1 MADYKIELTVFIV
14 IATIYLNQPKDF
26 KASIRQVQSVLIMN
40 YNNVKEN
47 VSISDEEKQKL
58 VDKIDKTI
66 FKPVFFTKK
75 NSNLSYE
82 IIYKVGDNDIWSMDF
97 FEEYIQIKHKQDYKY
112 YQKNH
117 DLEEYV
123 GAICKELGGK

>member
-1 MADYKIELTVFIV
+1 M
-14 IATIYLNQPKDF
+14 
-26 KASIRQVQSVLIMN
+26 
-40 YNNVKEN
+40 
-47 VSISDEEKQKL
+47 
-58 VDKIDKTI
+58 
-66 FKPVFFTKK
+66 FFTKK

-82 IIYKVGDNDIWSMDF
+82 IIYKVGDNDIWSIDF

-123 GAICKELGGK
+123 GAICKELGTK